1 MNKEK
6 FKIKM
11 TEVPQIGHLLTQNG
25 LKPHPSKT
33 EGILNMSKPIDVKSS
48 TATSWL
54 GELPDKVP
62 EETC

>member
-11 TEVPQIGHLLTQNG
+11 NEVPHIDHLLTQNG
-25 LKPHPSKT
+25 LKPHPSNT

-48 TATSWL
+48 TATGWL